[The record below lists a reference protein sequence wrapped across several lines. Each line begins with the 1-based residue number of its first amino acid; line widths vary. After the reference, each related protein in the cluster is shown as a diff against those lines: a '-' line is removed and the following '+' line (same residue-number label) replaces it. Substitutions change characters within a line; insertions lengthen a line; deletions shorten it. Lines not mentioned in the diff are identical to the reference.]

1 MEYIFTSYMDR
12 FFQMRVFKT
21 FFSEKVKKSK
31 DKCQEKVCT
40 NSTVWARIGFS
51 QVWPVRGADV
61 VTVGSE
67 MLIVELSAEVA

>member
-12 FFQMRVFKT
+12 VFQMRVFKT

-40 NSTVWARIGFS
+40 NSTV
-51 QVWPVRGADV
+51 
-61 VTVGSE
+61 
-67 MLIVELSAEVA
+67 